1 MTGAPTNPLLAKALA
16 RRRELAEKFL
26 AGDGIEIGALH
37 EPVWLPNKARVH
49 YLDRLPLAKLRE
61 QYPEL
66 AGQPLV
72 NVDII
77 DDGETL
83 RKIPDGS
90 LDFVIA
96 NHMLEHCE
104 NPLGAIR
111 SHFRA
116 VRKGGV
122 LYYAVPDKRFS
133 FDRERPLTS
142 IAHFAEDDRL
152 GPTSTRHGHFEEWV
166 RMVMQIGD
174 PTMVRAEIERLKA
187 IDYSIH
193 FHVWDFDSFM
203 DFVDLVR
210 ERIPQVEFD
219 WSHIELNVG
228 EIVSVFTKR

>member
-1 MTGAPTNPLLAKALA
+1 MSEPAAPSLLERALA
-16 RRRELAEKFL
+16 RRRELAGKFL
-26 AGDGIEIGALH
+26 HGDGIEIGALH
-37 EPVWLPNKARVH
+37 EPLEVPSGARVR
-49 YLDRLPLAKLRE
+49 YLDRLAPDALR
-61 QYPEL
+61 QHYPEL

-72 NVDII
+72 PVDIV

-83 RKIPDGS
+83 ASIPDAS

-104 NPLGAIR
+104 NPVGAIR

-116 VRKGGV
+116 LRKGGV
-122 LYYAVPDKRFS
+122 LYYAVPDKRYC
-133 FDRERPLTS
+133 FDAVRPLTTM
-142 IAHFAEDDRL
+142 AHFHQDDSE
-152 GPTSTRHGHFEEWV
+152 GPSGSRAAHFEEWA
-166 RMVMQIGD
+166 RLVMNIGD
-174 PTMVRAEIERLKA
+174 PVGASVEAARLR
-187 IDYSIH
+187 DMNYSIH

-210 ERIPQVEFD
+210 ERIPGTDFD